1 MEQKI
6 VARKCLHT
14 FREMLL
20 ISSFSSGTKGH
31 PDLLDPL
38 RINDRDLMPFTI
50 PGGKDLIL
58 LPHWVGKTVKQPSV
72 KQLT

>member
-20 ISSFSSGTKGH
+20 ISSSRTKGH
-31 PDLLDPL
+31 PDLLDTL
-38 RINDRDLMPFTI
+38 RINDRDLMTFII
-50 PGGKDLIL
+50 PGGKDLTL
-58 LPHWVGKTVKQPSV
+58 LPDWVGKSV
-72 KQLT
+72 KNNLL